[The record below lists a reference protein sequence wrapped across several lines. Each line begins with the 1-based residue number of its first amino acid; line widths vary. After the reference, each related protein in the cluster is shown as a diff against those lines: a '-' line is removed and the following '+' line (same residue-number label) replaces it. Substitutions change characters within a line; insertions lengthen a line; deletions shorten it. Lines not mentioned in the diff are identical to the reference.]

1 MCYDMGMA
9 YVIKFFTKA
18 GIEYG
23 YAHTLAQAKAV
34 RAERF
39 AKGDCTCGIIATR
52 EHMAEIEAQFNK

>member
-1 MCYDMGMA
+1 ME

-23 YAHTLAQAKAV
+23 YAHTLAQAKAL

-39 AKGDCTCGIIATR
+39 AKGDCTCGIIGTR
-52 EHMAEIEAQFNK
+52 QEMNDMEALFAK